1 MTSVKIPI
9 EHNFQ
14 DYQLP
19 RKSGECRPREGTR
32 PAAGGQAAGGPG
44 CRGRR
49 AARRCQGRGRA
60 GAHRGLSGRFSQ
72 RERRREGT
80 RMAPAWRT
88 SGDVSA
94 SAALP
99 RRPTAS
105 LAAGDPEVTFGAAA
119 DFCAEIFIFGSSSF
133 CDYQDNAAARAL
145 ISALIHTT

>member
-1 MTSVKIPI
+1 MSITSRII
-9 EHNFQ
+9 N
-14 DYQLP
+14 YQGRAASAGPAKGHVPLP
-19 RKSGECRPREGTR
+19 GARLPGARLP
-32 PAAGGQAAGGPG
+32 GGQAAGVG
-44 CRGRR
+44 
-49 AARRCQGRGRA
+49 ARRGVARARGCT

-80 RMAPAWRT
+80 RMAPAWQT

>member
-19 RKSGECRPREGTR
+19 RKSGECRPSEGTR
-32 PAAGGQAAGGPG
+32 PAAGGQAAGGQAAG
-44 CRGRR
+44 VG
-49 AARRCQGRGRA
+49 ARRGVARARGRA

>member
-32 PAAGGQAAGGPG
+32 PAAGGQAAGVG
-44 CRGRR
+44 
-49 AARRCQGRGRA
+49 ARRGVARARGRA
-60 GAHRGLSGRFSQ
+60 GAHRGLSGRFSR

-94 SAALP
+94 CAALP